1 MLSVFLFLN
10 KIFLYFYSMQKNSPQ
25 QVKEYYNKM
34 TSSYLDIYGDVIQA
48 FRPTDTIKLLDYIG
62 RSAGINWNLNVLDL
76 GCGVAGP
83 AIHFA
88 KRWNANVDG
97 ITISEVQLNE
107 GSSKVEQEKLQH
119 KIKLHLGDYHQLE
132 NNSILNNNYD
142 VVLFLESLGH
152 SNNIELAIQQ
162 AIQKLKKG
170 GVLYI
175 KDFYKKKVTDA
186 IEQQKI
192 DKIIGNINQ
201 HYSYNTLG
209 LDELKDAIATVG
221 LSIEFIKPF
230 DFMDDIT
237 VRYNF
242 EKENQLDIFE
252 GQNINPADWLEIKC
266 IKN

>member
-1 MLSVFLFLN
+1 MSSF
-10 KIFLYFYSMQKNSPQ
+10 SPQ

-34 TSSYLDIYGDVIQA
+34 TASYLSIYGDVIQA
-48 FRPTDTIKLLDYIG
+48 FRPTDTVKLLDYIG
-62 RSAGINWNLNVLDL
+62 RSAGINWNLRVLDL
-76 GCGVAGP
+76 GCGVGGP

-88 KRWNANVDG
+88 KRWNAYVDG
-97 ITISEVQLNE
+97 VTISEVQQKA
-107 GSSKVEQEKLQH
+107 GIVKVEQEQLQH
-119 KIKLHLGDYHQLE
+119 KTHLHLGDYHHLE
-132 NNSILNNNYD
+132 NVALKNDAYD

-152 SNNIELAIQQ
+152 SNDVQTAIFQ
-162 AIQKLKKG
+162 ASQKLKKN

-175 KDFYKKKVTDA
+175 KDFYKKKVTDV

-201 HYSYNTLG
+201 HYSYNTLD
-209 LDELKDAIATVG
+209 LDELKSAIATVG

-252 GQNINPADWLEIKC
+252 GQNIHPADWLEIKC

>member
-1 MLSVFLFLN
+1 MSSF
-10 KIFLYFYSMQKNSPQ
+10 SPQ

-34 TSSYLDIYGDVIQA
+34 TASYLDIYGDVIQA
-48 FRPTDTIKLLDYIG
+48 FRPTDTVKLLDYIG
-62 RSAGINWNLNVLDL
+62 RSAGINWNLRVLDL
-76 GCGVAGP
+76 GCGVGGP

-107 GSSKVEQEKLQH
+107 GNCKVEQAQLQH

-132 NNSILNNNYD
+132 NTVILDNQYD

-162 AIQKLKKG
+162 ATQKLKPNG
-170 GVLYI
+170 AIYI
-175 KDFYKKKVTDA
+175 KDFYKKKVADA

-192 DKIIGNINQ
+192 DKIISNINQ
-201 HYSYNTLG
+201 YYSYSTLD
-209 LDELKDAIATVG
+209 LYELKNAITNVG
-221 LSIEFIKPF
+221 LEIEFIKPL